1 MKKLLVSFFIVLLST
16 PSFAQE
22 NNQLLEIKSN
32 LLVNAELSEVNLP
45 QESFRKK
52 SPGLAILYSML
63 LPGMGELYAGDYS
76 TGKYFTIADGII
88 WGVFTGITI
97 YGNDKEDSYR
107 AYAQAYG
114 NVNLDGKDETYFAD
128 ISIYENIDQ
137 FNTEKELNREFE
149 NVYNENS
156 HYWAWDGSS
165 QRKEYRALWS
175 SSETA
180 KNNVR
185 FAAGALILNRI
196 VSSIFA
202 VRAVSAY
209 NKREST
215 TLSWNVNFGV
225 QQNQNLPTS
234 LIMNFNYDL

>member
-1 MKKLLVSFFIVLLST
+1 MKKLLISFFVILFSISL
-16 PSFAQE
+16 FAQE
-22 NNQLLEIKSN
+22 NNQLLELKNN
-32 LLVNAELSEVNLP
+32 LLVNAELNKTSFP
-45 QESFRKK
+45 QESFKKK

-76 TGKYFTIADGII
+76 TGKSFTIADGII
-88 WGVFTGITI
+88 WGVFTGMTI
-97 YGNDKEDSYR
+97 YGNNKEDDYR
-107 AYAQAYG
+107 SYAQAYG
-114 NVNLDGKDETYFAD
+114 GVNLDGKDGTYFAD

-137 FNTEKELNREFE
+137 FNTEKELNRDFDA
-149 NVYNENS
+149 VYNVDTHS
-156 HYWAWDGSS
+156 WAWGGNS

-209 NKREST
+209 NKKESNT
-215 TLSWNVNFGV
+215 ISWNLNFDV

-234 LIMNFNYDL
+234 LVMNFQKFF